1 MCDKAEFAKLR
12 DRIVEIEK
20 RMIENSATT
29 GEQIKTLFA
38 SVKLLYRVILIGGL
52 ILLLAV
58 VYGALGPHG
67 FNAVANAAKTVEVA
81 TP

>member
-12 DRIVEIEK
+12 DRIVELEKNLIE
-20 RMIENSATT
+20 RGTQMN
-29 GEQIKTLFA
+29 EQIKTLFR
-38 SVKLLYRVILIGGL
+38 SVSLLYRVVLIGGL

-67 FNAVANAAKTVEVA
+67 FNAVAGAAKEA
-81 TP
+81 AALPN